1 MLSIIS
7 NLLNKIKKREL
18 KKYIQWKFSLGNA
31 TFASKVCLL
40 KIKNYLKSKN
50 YTQFINLKNNTLAI
64 NRDSKI
70 QL

>member
-1 MLSIIS
+1 MKHNNKPIIFYES
-7 NLLNKIKKREL
+7 
-18 KKYIQWKFSLGNA
+18 
-31 TFASKVCLL
+31 SKSDES

-50 YTQFINLKNNTLAI
+50 YTQFIDLKNNTLAI